1 MKKRLGSVIQAAVA
15 LLLCLATVLC
25 VTQLQTGRVPQ
36 EEAHAASRMLLS
48 QGEVLYDGDRIAGMD
63 SANDGEEQEDD
74 TPDEPDTPN
83 EPDTPDEPD
92 MPDAPDVPEDQQ
104 TERDQTPEDDRQ
116 DGQQD
121 PQMPDTDTPSPG
133 DGTTSEGRGN
143 IDDILDIVDNGGGSG
158 GQIPDRTPT
167 DAITV
172 PEVKDPA
179 AYFKTSIID
188 GSTVEKET
196 YGFSI
201 YQQTTLEV
209 TGLSVTVNGKE
220 YLFPANSSYV
230 NVHLATGVNTLTVSV
245 NYREKDGSN
254 VCASKS
260 YTVYYAQPGE
270 LIIVAKRVSDN
281 SPLNELT
288 TVIDGELTFT
298 ANMVQDGREYPVQ
311 SVELNGRTLTGV
323 GDTYTASLN
332 SGENRIRIKGS
343 YQVSSAEETYT
354 ITYNA
359 DAFRIRT
366 SISSTVIDGDTAQ
379 SSASFEKVT
388 VDSEQY
394 RFWLQLIQ
402 STGKESIDRVRVS
415 DSTGTV
421 SLTQEIDG
429 WYTVQMGR
437 EDRMLYID
445 YKNSA
450 GQSKVYKYQLHFQ
463 RGAEDTPEDR
473 QPTITAEIEMD
484 GTIIGLTDGLTLKN
498 PDVILLVDGHSYTGK
513 QLYSS
518 NYTVSVNGMVVPAPV
533 SQSGSKFGYSTYLSN
548 EGANTITITATDADG
563 YSATRSWT
571 VYYENGDITVT
582 VSVEATT
589 VGLGYLVAPTEVTA
603 PGGTDAW
610 TVVQQV
616 LTENGYTV
624 SGSGSYLSA
633 IQRSGICS
641 GFFIDP
647 ELMDLIVADGMDENG
662 AGLDPQP
669 FSMDSLGEFDF
680 YRWSGWMYSYNGSY
694 PGYGMNV
701 CKPQDGSVIR
711 VRYTLALGK
720 DIGGFTSAS
729 GSYGVSSGNYYKEW

>member
-1 MKKRLGSVIQAAVA
+1 MKKRLGSVIQTAVA
-15 LLLCLATVLC
+15 LLLCLATALC
-25 VTQLQTGRVPQ
+25 VTQLQIGHAPQ

-63 SANDGEEQEDD
+63 SANDGEGQEDD
-74 TPDEPDTPN
+74 TPDEPDTPD
-83 EPDTPDEPD
+83 ESDT
-92 MPDAPDVPEDQQ
+92 PEDQQ
-104 TERDQTPEDDRQ
+104 TEPAQTPENGR
-116 DGQQD
+116 QD
-121 PQMPDTDTPSPG
+121 PQTSDEDNPSSG

-158 GQIPDRTPT
+158 GQIPDRNPT

-179 AYFKTSIID
+179 AYFTTSIID
-188 GSTVEKET
+188 GSTVESET

-201 YQQTTLEV
+201 QHLTTLEV
-209 TGLSVTVNGKE
+209 TGMSAAVNGKE
-220 YLFPANSSYV
+220 YLFPANSRYM
-230 NVHLATGVNTLTVSV
+230 NVRLATGANTITVSV
-245 NYREKDGSN
+245 NYREADGST

-260 YTVYYAQPGE
+260 YTVYYAQAGE

-281 SPLNELT
+281 KPLNELT
-288 TVIDGELTFT
+288 TVTDGELTFT
-298 ANMVQDGREYPVQ
+298 ASMVQDGNEYPVQ
-311 SVELNGRTLTGV
+311 SVTLNGRTLTGI

-332 SGENRIRIKGS
+332 SGANTIRIKGS
-343 YQVSSAEETYT
+343 YQSSSAKEKYT

-359 DAFRIRT
+359 NAFQIIT
-366 SISSTVIDGDTAQ
+366 SISDTVIDDNTAQ

-388 VDSEQY
+388 VDSERY
-394 RFWLQLIQ
+394 RFELQPIQ

-415 DSTGTV
+415 DSTGTT
-421 SLTQEIDG
+421 SLTQDSDG
-429 WYTVQMGR
+429 RYTVDMGR
-437 EDRMLYID
+437 EDRQLYID
-445 YKNSA
+445 YKDST
-450 GQSKVYKYQLHFQ
+450 GRSKTYKYLLHFQ

-473 QPTITAEIEMD
+473 QPAIIAQVEAD
-484 GTIIGLTDGLTLKN
+484 GTVIGLTNGLTMKT
-498 PDVILLVDGHSYTGK
+498 PDLIVLVDGHSYTGK
-513 QLYSS
+513 QLYSN

-548 EGANTITITATDADG
+548 EGANTITITATDGDG
-563 YSATRSWT
+563 YAATRSWT

-589 VGLGYLVAPTEVTA
+589 VGLGYLVPPTEVTV

-610 TVVQQV
+610 SIVEKV
-616 LTENGYTV
+616 LTENGYGI

-641 GFFIDP
+641 GFFIDS
-647 ELMDLIVADGMDENG
+647 ELMELIMADGMDENG

>member
-1 MKKRLGSVIQAAVA
+1 MKKRLGSVIQTAVA
-15 LLLCLATVLC
+15 LLLCLATALC
-25 VTQLQTGRVPQ
+25 VTQLQIGHAPQ

-63 SANDGEEQEDD
+63 SANDGEDQEND
-74 TPDEPDTPN
+74 TPDEPDTPD
-83 EPDTPDEPD
+83 ESDT
-92 MPDAPDVPEDQQ
+92 PEDQQ
-104 TERDQTPEDDRQ
+104 TEPDQTPEDDRQ

-121 PQMPDTDTPSPG
+121 PQTPDADLPASG
-133 DGTTSEGRGN
+133 DGTASDGRGN
-143 IDDILDIVDNGGGSG
+143 IDDLLDIVDNGGGSG
-158 GQIPDRTPT
+158 GQIPDRAPV

-179 AYFKTSIID
+179 AYFTTSITD
-188 GSTVEKET
+188 GETVEKET

-201 YQQTTLEV
+201 RQQTTLEV
-209 TGLSVTVNGKE
+209 TGMSAAVNGKE
-220 YLFPANSSYV
+220 YLFPANSRYM
-230 NVHLATGVNTLTVSV
+230 NVRLATGANTITVSV
-245 NYREKDGSN
+245 NYREADGST

-260 YTVYYAQPGE
+260 YTVYYAQAGE
-270 LIIVAKRVSDN
+270 LIIVAKRVSDKK
-281 SPLNELT
+281 PLNELT
-288 TVIDGELTFT
+288 TVTDGELTFT
-298 ANMVQDGREYPVQ
+298 ASMVQDGNEYPVQ
-311 SVELNGRTLTGV
+311 SVTLNGRTLTGI

-332 SGENRIRIKGS
+332 SGANTIRIKAS
-343 YQVSSAEETYT
+343 YQSSSAEETYT

-366 SISSTVIDGDTAQ
+366 TISEKVIDDSTVQSST
-379 SSASFEKVT
+379 SFEKVT

-394 RFWLQLIQ
+394 RFQLKLFNP
-402 STGKESIDRVRVS
+402 TGKGSIDRVRVS
-415 DSTGTV
+415 DSTGTT
-421 SLTQEIDG
+421 SLTQESDG

-437 EDRMLYID
+437 EDRMLYISYTD
-445 YKNSA
+445 SLGRSGKT
-450 GQSKVYKYQLHFQ
+450 YKYQLHFQ

-473 QPTITAEIEMD
+473 QPTISPEIEMD

-498 PDVILLVDGHSYTGK
+498 PDIILLVDGHSYTGK
-513 QLYSS
+513 QLYSN

-589 VGLGYLVAPTEVTA
+589 VGLGYLVYPTAVTV

-610 TVVQQV
+610 SIVEKV
-616 LTENGYTV
+616 LTENGYGT

-669 FSMDSLGEFDF
+669 YSMDSLGEFDF

>member
-1 MKKRLGSVIQAAVA
+1 MKKRLGSVIQTAVA
-15 LLLCLATVLC
+15 LLLCLATALC
-25 VTQLQTGRVPQ
+25 VTQLQIGHAPQ

-63 SANDGEEQEDD
+63 SANDGEDQEND
-74 TPDEPDTPN
+74 TPDEPDTPD
-83 EPDTPDEPD
+83 EADT
-92 MPDAPDVPEDQQ
+92 PEDQQ
-104 TERDQTPEDDRQ
+104 TEPDQTPEDDRQ

-121 PQMPDTDTPSPG
+121 PQTPDADLPASG
-133 DGTTSEGRGN
+133 DGTASDGRGN
-143 IDDILDIVDNGGGSG
+143 IDDLLDIVDNGGGSG
-158 GQIPDRTPT
+158 GQIPDRAPV

-179 AYFKTSIID
+179 AYFTTSIID
-188 GSTVEKET
+188 GETVEKET

-201 YQQTTLEV
+201 RQQTTLEV
-209 TGLSVTVNGKE
+209 TGMSAAVNGKE
-220 YLFPANSSYV
+220 YLFPANSRYM
-230 NVHLATGVNTLTVSV
+230 NVRLATGANTITVSV
-245 NYREKDGSN
+245 NYREEDGST

-260 YTVYYAQPGE
+260 YTVYYAQAGE

-281 SPLNELT
+281 KPLNELT
-288 TVIDGELTFT
+288 TVTDGELTFT
-298 ANMVQDGREYPVQ
+298 ASMVQDGNEYPVQ
-311 SVELNGRTLTGV
+311 SVTLNGRTLTGI

-332 SGENRIRIKGS
+332 SGANTIRIKGS
-343 YQVSSAEETYT
+343 YQSSSAEETYP

-359 DAFRIRT
+359 KAFQIKT
-366 SISSTVIDGDTAQ
+366 SISDTVIDDDMAQ
-379 SSASFEKVT
+379 PNSKFEQVT

-394 RFWLQLIQ
+394 RFWLQLFNP
-402 STGKESIDRVRVS
+402 TGKGSIDRVYVS
-415 DSTGTV
+415 DSTGNYT
-421 SLTQEIDG
+421 LTQESDG
-429 WYTVQMGR
+429 RYTVQMGR
-437 EDRMLYID
+437 EVRQLYID
-445 YKNSA
+445 YKDSL
-450 GQSKVYKYQLHFQ
+450 GQLKTYKYQLHFQ
-463 RGAEDTPEDR
+463 RNAEDTPEDR
-473 QPTITAEIEMD
+473 QPTIAPEIEMD

-589 VGLGYLVAPTEVTA
+589 VGLGYLVPPTEVTV

-610 TVVQQV
+610 SIVEKV
-616 LTENGYTV
+616 LTENGYGT

-641 GFFIDP
+641 GFFIDS
-647 ELMDLIVADGMDENG
+647 ELMELIMADGMDENG

>member
-1 MKKRLGSVIQAAVA
+1 MKKRLGSVIQTAVA
-15 LLLCLATVLC
+15 LLLCLATALC
-25 VTQLQTGRVPQ
+25 VTQLQIGHAPQ

-63 SANDGEEQEDD
+63 SANDGEDQEND
-74 TPDEPDTPN
+74 TPDEPDTPD
-83 EPDTPDEPD
+83 ESDT
-92 MPDAPDVPEDQQ
+92 PEDQQ
-104 TERDQTPEDDRQ
+104 TEPAQTPENDRQ
-116 DGQQD
+116 DGRQD
-121 PQMPDTDTPSPG
+121 PQTPDEDNPSSG

-188 GSTVEKET
+188 GSTVESET

-201 YQQTTLEV
+201 RQQTTLEV
-209 TGLSVTVNGKE
+209 TGMSAAVNGKE
-220 YLFPANSSYV
+220 YLFPANSRYM
-230 NVHLATGVNTLTVSV
+230 NVRLATGANTITVSV
-245 NYREKDGSN
+245 NYREADGST

-270 LIIVAKRVSDN
+270 LIIVAKRVSDKK
-281 SPLNELT
+281 PLNELA
-288 TVIDGELTFT
+288 TVTDGELTFT
-298 ANMVQDGREYPVQ
+298 ASMVQDGNEYPVQ
-311 SVELNGRTLTGV
+311 SVTLNGRTLTGI

-332 SGENRIRIKGS
+332 SGANTIRIKAS
-343 YQVSSAEETYT
+343 YQSSSAEETYT

-359 DAFRIRT
+359 NAFRIKT
-366 SISSTVIDGDTAQ
+366 SISSTVIDDNMAQ

-402 STGKESIDRVRVS
+402 STGKESIDRVYVS
-415 DSTGTV
+415 DSTGNYT
-421 SLTQEIDG
+421 LTKEIDDR
-429 WYTVQMGR
+429 YTVQVGR
-437 EDRMLYID
+437 EDRMLCID
-445 YKNSA
+445 YTNSK
-450 GQSKVYKYQLHFQ
+450 GQSTTYKYLLHFQ

-473 QPTITAEIEMD
+473 QPTIAPEIEMD

-548 EGANTITITATDADG
+548 EGANAITITATDADG

-589 VGLGYLVAPTEVTA
+589 VGLGYLVYPTAVTV

-610 TVVQQV
+610 SIVEKV
-616 LTENGYTV
+616 LTENGYGI

-641 GFFIDP
+641 GFFIDS
-647 ELMDLIVADGMDENG
+647 ELMELIMADGMDENG

>member
-1 MKKRLGSVIQAAVA
+1 MKKRLGSVIQTAVA

-25 VTQLQTGRVPQ
+25 VTQLQTGRAPQ

-63 SANDGEEQEDD
+63 SANDGEDQEND
-74 TPDEPDTPN
+74 TPDEPDTPD
-83 EPDTPDEPD
+83 EADT
-92 MPDAPDVPEDQQ
+92 PEDQQ
-104 TERDQTPEDDRQ
+104 TEPDQTPEDDRQ

-121 PQMPDTDTPSPG
+121 PQTPDADLPASG
-133 DGTTSEGRGN
+133 DGTVSDGRGN
-143 IDDILDIVDNGGGSG
+143 IDDLLNIVDNGGGSG
-158 GQIPDRTPT
+158 GQIPDRAPA

-179 AYFKTSIID
+179 AYFTTSIIN
-188 GSTVEKET
+188 GET
-196 YGFSI
+196 TADENYKFSI
-201 YQQTTLEV
+201 KHLTNLPV
-209 TGLSVTVNGKE
+209 LGGSVAVNGRE
-220 YLFPANSSYV
+220 TSFTANSRLLSAYLNAGPNTVIVSVIYDENGKTVRASESYSV
-230 NVHLATGVNTLTVSV
+230 ILQPTELTIIAQLVPDGTLLSSGTVSD
-245 NYREKDGSN
+245 E
-254 VCASKS
+254 
-260 YTVYYAQPGE
+260 
-270 LIIVAKRVSDN
+270 
-281 SPLNELT
+281 
-288 TVIDGELTFT
+288 ELTFT
-298 ANMVQDGREYPVQ
+298 AYAMLGDQKIQVQ
-311 SVELNGRTLTGV
+311 SVTLNERTLTGI

-332 SGENRIRIKGS
+332 SGENTIHIKAS
-343 YQVSSAEETYT
+343 YQSSTAEEDYT
-354 ITYNA
+354 IIYNA
-359 DAFRIRT
+359 NAFRIKT
-366 SISSTVIDGDTAQ
+366 SISDTVIDDDTAQ
-379 SSASFEKVT
+379 PNSKFEQVT
-388 VDSEQY
+388 VKDEQY
-394 RFWLQLIQ
+394 RFELKLDNP
-402 STGKESIDRVRVS
+402 TGKGSIDRVYVS
-415 DSTGTV
+415 DSTGNYT
-421 SLTQEIDG
+421 LTKESDNR
-429 WYTVQMGR
+429 YTVQMGR
-437 EDRMLYID
+437 EDWMLYISYTD
-445 YKNSA
+445 SLGRSGKT
-450 GQSKVYKYQLHFQ
+450 YKYQLHFQ

-473 QPTITAEIEMD
+473 QPTISPEIEMD

-498 PDVILLVDGHSYTGK
+498 PDIILLVDGRSYTGK
-513 QLYSS
+513 QLYSN

-571 VYYENGDITVT
+571 VYYEKGDITVT

-589 VGLGYLVAPTEVTA
+589 VGLGYLVYPTEVTV

-610 TVVQQV
+610 SIVEKV
-616 LTENGYTV
+616 LTENGFGI
-624 SGSGSYLSA
+624 SSSGSYLSA

-641 GFFIDP
+641 GFSIDP
-647 ELMDLIVADGMDENG
+647 ELMELIMTDGMDENG

-701 CKPQDGSVIR
+701 CKPQDGGVIR

>member
-1 MKKRLGSVIQAAVA
+1 MKKRLGSVIQTAVA

-25 VTQLQTGRVPQ
+25 VTQLQTGRAPQ

-63 SANDGEEQEDD
+63 SANDGEGQEDD
-74 TPDEPDTPN
+74 TPDEPDTPD
-83 EPDTPDEPD
+83 EADT
-92 MPDAPDVPEDQQ
+92 PEDQQ
-104 TERDQTPEDDRQ
+104 TEPDQTPEDDRQ
-116 DGQQD
+116 D
-121 PQMPDTDTPSPG
+121 PQTPDEDTPSPG
-133 DGTTSEGRGN
+133 DGTTSGGRGN

-158 GQIPDRTPT
+158 GQIPDRAPA

-179 AYFKTSIID
+179 AYFTTSIIN
-188 GSTVEKET
+188 GET
-196 YGFSI
+196 TADENYKFSI
-201 YQQTTLEV
+201 KHLTNLPV
-209 TGLSVTVNGKE
+209 LGGSVAVNGRE
-220 YLFPANSSYV
+220 TSFTANSRLLSAYLNAGPNTVIVSVIYDENGKTVRASESYSV
-230 NVHLATGVNTLTVSV
+230 ILQPTELTIIAQLVPDGTLLSSGTVSD
-245 NYREKDGSN
+245 E
-254 VCASKS
+254 
-260 YTVYYAQPGE
+260 
-270 LIIVAKRVSDN
+270 
-281 SPLNELT
+281 
-288 TVIDGELTFT
+288 ELTFT
-298 ANMVQDGREYPVQ
+298 AYAMLGDQKIQVQ
-311 SVELNGRTLTGV
+311 SVTLNGRTLTGI

-332 SGENRIRIKGS
+332 SGENKIYIKGG
-343 YQVSSAEETYT
+343 YQSSSAEETYN

-359 DAFRIRT
+359 NAFRIKT
-366 SISSTVIDGDTAQ
+366 SISDTVIDDNTAQ
-379 SSASFEKVT
+379 SSASFEKVP
-388 VDSEQY
+388 VDSERY

-402 STGKESIDRVRVS
+402 STGKESIYRVRVS
-415 DSTGTV
+415 DSTGTT
-421 SLTQEIDG
+421 SLTQESDG
-429 WYTVQMGR
+429 LYTVQMGR
-437 EDRMLYID
+437 EGRMLYID
-445 YKNSA
+445 YKDSL
-450 GQSKVYKYQLHFQ
+450 GQLKTYKYQLHFQ
-463 RGAEDTPEDR
+463 RNAEDTPEDR
-473 QPTITAEIEMD
+473 QPTISPEIEMD

-498 PDVILLVDGHSYTGK
+498 PDIILLVDGHSYTGK
-513 QLYSS
+513 QLYSN

-589 VGLGYLVAPTEVTA
+589 VGLGYLVPPTEVTV

-610 TVVQQV
+610 SIVEKV
-616 LTENGYTV
+616 LTENGYGI

-641 GFFIDP
+641 GFFIDS
-647 ELMDLIVADGMDENG
+647 ELMELIMADGMDENG

>member
-1 MKKRLGSVIQAAVA
+1 MKKRLGSVIQTAVA
-15 LLLCLATVLC
+15 LLLCLATALC
-25 VTQLQTGRVPQ
+25 VTQLQIGHAPQ

-63 SANDGEEQEDD
+63 SANDGEDQEND
-74 TPDEPDTPN
+74 TPDEPDTPD
-83 EPDTPDEPD
+83 EADT
-92 MPDAPDVPEDQQ
+92 PEDQQ
-104 TERDQTPEDDRQ
+104 TEPDQTPEDDRQ
-116 DGQQD
+116 DGRQD
-121 PQMPDTDTPSPG
+121 PQTPDEDTPSSG

-179 AYFKTSIID
+179 AYFTTSITD
-188 GSTVEKET
+188 GSTVESET

-201 YQQTTLEV
+201 RQLTTLEV
-209 TGLSVTVNGKE
+209 TGMSAAVNGKE
-220 YLFPANSSYV
+220 YLFPANSRYM
-230 NVHLATGVNTLTVSV
+230 NVRLATGANTITVSV
-245 NYREKDGSN
+245 NYREADGST

-260 YTVYYAQPGE
+260 YTVYYAQAGE

-281 SPLNELT
+281 KPLNELT
-288 TVIDGELTFT
+288 TVTDGELTFT
-298 ANMVQDGREYPVQ
+298 ASMVQDGNEYPVQ
-311 SVELNGRTLTGV
+311 SVTLNGRTLTGI

-332 SGENRIRIKGS
+332 SGANTIRIKGS
-343 YQVSSAEETYT
+343 YQSSSAEETYT

-359 DAFRIRT
+359 KAFQIITYNLSLRVP
-366 SISSTVIDGDTAQ
+366 VIDDNTVQ
-379 SSASFEKVT
+379 SRSKFEQVT
-388 VDSEQY
+388 VDSEQH
-394 RFWLQLIQ
+394 RFKLQLIQ
-402 STGKESIDRVRVS
+402 STGKESIDRVRVRV
-415 DSTGTV
+415 GTDTL
-421 SLTQEIDG
+421 SLTQDSDD

-445 YKNSA
+445 YKDST
-450 GQSKVYKYQLHFQ
+450 GRSKTYKYQLHFQ

-473 QPTITAEIEMD
+473 QPTIAPEIEMD

-589 VGLGYLVAPTEVTA
+589 VGLGYLVYPTEVTV

-610 TVVQQV
+610 SIVEKV
-616 LTENGYTV
+616 LTENGYGI

-641 GFFIDP
+641 GFFIDS
-647 ELMDLIVADGMDENG
+647 ELMELIMADGMDENG

>member
-1 MKKRLGSVIQAAVA
+1 MKKRLGSVIQTAVA
-15 LLLCLATVLC
+15 LLLCLATALC
-25 VTQLQTGRVPQ
+25 VTQLQIGHAPQ

-63 SANDGEEQEDD
+63 SANDGENQEND
-74 TPDEPDTPN
+74 TPDEPDTPD
-83 EPDTPDEPD
+83 ESDT
-92 MPDAPDVPEDQQ
+92 PEDQQ
-104 TERDQTPEDDRQ
+104 TKPAQTPENDRQDDRQ
-116 DGQQD
+116 D
-121 PQMPDTDTPSPG
+121 PQTPDEDTPSPG
-133 DGTTSEGRGN
+133 DGTTSGGRGN

-179 AYFKTSIID
+179 AYFTTSITD
-188 GSTVEKET
+188 GSTVESET

-201 YQQTTLEV
+201 QHLTTLEV
-209 TGLSVTVNGKE
+209 TGMSVTVNGKE
-220 YLFPANSSYV
+220 YLFPANSGYV
-230 NVHLATGVNTLTVSV
+230 NVHLATGANTITVSV
-245 NYREKDGSN
+245 NYREADGST

-260 YTVYYAQPGE
+260 YTVYYAQAGE

-281 SPLNELT
+281 KPLNELA
-288 TVIDGELTFT
+288 TVTDGELTFT
-298 ANMVQDGREYPVQ
+298 ASMVQDGNEYPVQ
-311 SVELNGRTLTGV
+311 SVTLNGRTLTGI

-332 SGENRIRIKGS
+332 SGANTIRIKGS
-343 YQVSSAEETYT
+343 YQSSSAEETYT

-359 DAFRIRT
+359 NAFRIKT
-366 SISSTVIDGDTAQ
+366 SISDTVIDDNRAQ

-388 VDSEQY
+388 VDSERY

-415 DSTGTV
+415 DSTETT
-421 SLTQEIDG
+421 SLTKESDG

-445 YKNSA
+445 YKDST
-450 GQSKVYKYQLHFQ
+450 GRSKTYKYQLHFQ

-473 QPTITAEIEMD
+473 QPTISPEIEMD

-498 PDVILLVDGHSYTGK
+498 PDIILLVDGHSYTGK
-513 QLYSS
+513 QLYSN

-589 VGLGYLVAPTEVTA
+589 VGLGYLVYPTQVTV

-610 TVVQQV
+610 SIVEKV
-616 LTENGYTV
+616 LTENGYGI

-641 GFFIDP
+641 GFYIDP

-669 FSMDSLGEFDF
+669 YSMDSLGEFDF